1 MFLKFTGDPNEEQN
15 DDFQDNQYK
24 GHVTD
29 IEKFQMT
36 PTFVELKDNFELEKR
51 RPEINLATCD
61 KPSFLTNL
69 NLFEPKEIESIQE
82 VLEKDAKRKI
92 LFRNMTYIPEI
103 SDKKHKAII
112 LISRKI
118 FFKA

>member
-36 PTFVELKDNFELEKR
+36 PTFVELKDNFELYS
-51 RPEINLATCD
+51 
-61 KPSFLTNL
+61 SF
-69 NLFEPKEIESIQE
+69 
-82 VLEKDAKRKI
+82 
-92 LFRNMTYIPEI
+92 
-103 SDKKHKAII
+103 
-112 LISRKI
+112 
-118 FFKA
+118 